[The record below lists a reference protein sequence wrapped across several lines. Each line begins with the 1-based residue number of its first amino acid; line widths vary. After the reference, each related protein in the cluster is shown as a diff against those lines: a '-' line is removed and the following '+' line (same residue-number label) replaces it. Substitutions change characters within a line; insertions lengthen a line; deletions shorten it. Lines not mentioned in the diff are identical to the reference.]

1 MGKTHRMTRKDTRK
15 VMAIK
20 IRAQN
25 SSSGNPRRGWLIY
38 TRDGDFIG
46 FIDEGYGGRQA
57 MTSLFPN
64 AVELA
69 SIPVGPSTSNEANRE
84 DRILG
89 GY

>member
-1 MGKTHRMTRKDTRK
+1 MKKMTRKDKRK

-20 IRAQN
+20 IRAPN
-25 SSSGNPRRGWLIY
+25 SNSGNPRRGWLIY
-38 TRDGDFIG
+38 TKEGAFLG
-46 FIDEGYGGRQA
+46 FVDEGYGGRRA

-64 AVELA
+64 AVDLA
-69 SIPVGPSTSNEANRE
+69 SIPVAPSVYNEANRE

>member
-1 MGKTHRMTRKDTRK
+1 MAQRRMTRKDTRK

-20 IRAQN
+20 IRADN
-25 SSSGNPRRGWLIY
+25 DRNGNPRRGWLIY
-38 TRDGDFIG
+38 TREGDFLG

-57 MTSLFPN
+57 MTSLFPK

-69 SIPVGPSTSNEANRE
+69 SIPVQPKTYNEANRD